1 MDKMKI
7 LAIEVMNGPMDG
19 LRFVFPRSGVMTI
32 GRHPENDVALL
43 LDHYVSRRH
52 AKLTCEDGKYL
63 LDDTNSSNG
72 TWMDDKRVSKVE
84 VPVGATFRVGN
95 TYLKLKEIPE
105 GKFIGNAI
113 DTIQR
118 VEKYFLGLKEDMPD
132 EDWKKLC
139 RTLKV
144 IIDDLSKESPEEV
157 SDAIKRILDIINKE
171 LSEEPVIKGPI
182 DYIKPSGEPR
192 VDSIIN
198 SLVNLSNEFKK
209 IKGNT
214 SEDENS

>member
-1 MDKMKI
+1 MKI

-32 GRHPENDVALL
+32 GRHPENDVALP
-43 LDHYVSRRH
+43 LDPYVSRRH
-52 AKLTCEDGKYL
+52 AKIICEDGKYL
-63 LDDTNSSNG
+63 LEDTNSTNG
-72 TWMDDKRVSKVE
+72 TWMDDKKVSRVK
-84 VPVGATFRVGN
+84 VPVGATFKVGN
-95 TYLKLKEIPE
+95 TYLKLKKIPE
-105 GKFIGNAI
+105 DEFIGNAI
-113 DTIQR
+113 DIIQR

-132 EDWKKLC
+132 EEWKKLC

-157 SDAIKRILDIINKE
+157 SDPLQRILDIINKE
-171 LSEEPVIKGPI
+171 LPEEPAIKGPI
-182 DYIKPSGEPR
+182 GPIKPSGEPR

-209 IKGNT
+209 IKGNA
-214 SEDENS
+214 SEDENN

>member
-1 MDKMKI
+1 MKI

-19 LRFVFPRSGVMTI
+19 LRFVITRSGVMTI
-32 GRHPENDVALL
+32 GRQPENDVALP
-43 LDHYVSRRH
+43 LDPYVSRRH
-52 AKLTCEDGKYL
+52 AKITCEDGKYL

-118 VEKYFLGLKEDMPD
+118 VEKYFLGLKADMPA

-139 RTLKV
+139 RTLKG
-144 IIDDLSKESPEEV
+144 IIDDWSKESPEEV
-157 SDAIKRILDIINKE
+157 SDALKRFADIINKE
-171 LSEEPVIKGPI
+171 LAEEPYVKGPV

>member
-1 MDKMKI
+1 MKI

-19 LRFVFPRSGVMTI
+19 LRFVFPPSGVMSI

-52 AKLTCEDGKYL
+52 AKITCEDGKYL
-63 LDDTNSSNG
+63 LEDTNSSNG
-72 TWMDDKRVSKVE
+72 TWMDDKKVSTVE

-105 GKFIGNAI
+105 DEFIGNAI
-113 DTIQR
+113 DIIQR
-118 VEKYFLGLKEDMPD
+118 VEKYFLGLKADMPD

-144 IIDDLSKESPEEV
+144 IIDDLSKESPKEI
-157 SDAIKRILDIINKE
+157 SDALKRIGDFINSE
-171 LSEEPVIKGPI
+171 LPEEPAIKGPI
-182 DYIKPSGEPR
+182 GYIKPSDEPR

-209 IKGNT
+209 IR
-214 SEDENS
+214 

>member
-1 MDKMKI
+1 MKI

-19 LRFVFPRSGVMTI
+19 LRFVFPPSGVMTI

-63 LDDTNSSNG
+63 LEDTNSSNG
-72 TWMDDKRVSKVE
+72 TWMNDKKVSTVE

-95 TYLKLKEIPE
+95 TYLELKEMPE
-105 GKFIGNAI
+105 DEFIGNAMDI
-113 DTIQR
+113 IQR
-118 VEKYFLGLKEDMPD
+118 VEKYFLGLKVDMPD

-139 RTLKV
+139 RTLKG

-157 SDAIKRILDIINKE
+157 SDPLQRISDIINKE
-171 LSEEPVIKGPI
+171 LAEEPDIKGPV
-182 DYIKPSGEPR
+182 DYIKPSDDPR
-192 VDSIIN
+192 VDSITN

-209 IKGNT
+209 IKGNAC
-214 SEDENS
+214 EDENS

>member
-1 MDKMKI
+1 MKI

-19 LRFVFPRSGVMTI
+19 LQFVFPRSGVMTI
-32 GRHPENDVALL
+32 GRHLENDVALL
-43 LDHYVSRRH
+43 LDPYVSRRH
-52 AKLTCEDGKYL
+52 AKITCEESKYL
-63 LDDTNSSNG
+63 LEDTNSSNG
-72 TWMDDKRVSKVE
+72 TWMDDKKVSTAE

-105 GKFIGNAI
+105 DKFIGNAI

-118 VEKYFLGLKEDMPD
+118 VEKYFLGLKVDMPA

-139 RTLKV
+139 RTLKG

-157 SDAIKRILDIINKE
+157 SDALKRIADIINRE
-171 LSEEPVIKGPI
+171 LPEEPYIKGPVG
-182 DYIKPSGEPR
+182 YIKPSGEPR